1 MVDNGRGFGLAEV
14 AGRHSGNQGL
24 ISTPERADL
33 IDARLHVMTAPG
45 RGTRVS
51 LVVPVKPDQNTTH
64 PLESPMPKKTPA
76 QNNIRILVVDD
87 HPLFRQGVRGAL
99 DAEPDME
106 VVGEAADGEQAL
118 TMAAE
123 LLPDVVLSDVNIPGP
138 DGVEITRSLKGVLPR
153 TPVILMTA
161 YDDEEQLFDAI
172 KVGAAAYFL
181 KDLAPNELMDGIRRV
196 SRGEYLINEN
206 VLSKPMVAS
215 RVLKQFTD
223 FSPDEKEVEP
233 LFVPLSNREIE
244 VLDQIAKGN
253 SNKEIAR
260 ALKISDQTVK
270 NHITSI
276 LRKLAVNDR
285 TQAVVYAIR
294 HGWIKMEELPK

>member
-1 MVDNGRGFGLAEV
+1 
-14 AGRHSGNQGL
+14 
-24 ISTPERADL
+24 
-33 IDARLHVMTAPG
+33 
-45 RGTRVS
+45 
-51 LVVPVKPDQNTTH
+51 
-64 PLESPMPKKTPA
+64 MPKKTPA